1 MATFSGRHPASRL
14 AQAMKRWGY
23 TSLTELHRASVDR
36 PERFWKVALDDLG
49 IMSAAPWTAVSDEL
63 AGRKFPAWFPGARLN
78 IAAHCVDRYAA
89 WSEDSSRVAVI
100 YEGDL
105 APAAR

>member
-1 MATFSGRHPASRL
+1 MRGRAVFGKPEEAVWRPSPEDLRRSRL

-36 PERFWKVALDDLG
+36 PEWFWKVALDDLG
-49 IMSAAPWTAVSDEL
+49 ITSAAPWTAVSDES

-78 IAAHCVDRYAA
+78 IAAHCVDRYAV
-89 WSEDSSRVAVI
+89 R
-100 YEGDL
+100 
-105 APAAR
+105 